1 MICINALIWKNKD
14 LMNQLGIQLGTADL
28 QRNLQ
33 ITRTHVFVTR
43 RPVAGRGQNGGRG
56 GGGGWGGVTNVHA
69 FIFAPT
75 PSFKKNKCA
84 FKLICPLAY
93 YNTVGIE
100 IMFNCICTLTDA
112 CARACLC
119 LFPINV
125 HSHSYSHRHIIIG
138 NGWSRGCSKSEDK
151 CTCTSWLCLS
161 KYVCK
166 I

>member
-33 ITRTHVFVTR
+33 ITRTHGFVTR
-43 RPVAGRGQNGGRG
+43 GPVAGSGQNGGRG
-56 GGGGWGGVTNVHA
+56 GGGEEGRQTYM
-69 FIFAPT
+69 
-75 PSFKKNKCA
+75 PSFSHQLLLLKKNKCA

-100 IMFNCICTLTDA
+100 IMFNCIHSLTDA

-125 HSHSYSHRHIIIG
+125 HSHSYSHWHIIIG
-138 NGWSRGCSKSEDK
+138 NVWSRGCSNSEDK